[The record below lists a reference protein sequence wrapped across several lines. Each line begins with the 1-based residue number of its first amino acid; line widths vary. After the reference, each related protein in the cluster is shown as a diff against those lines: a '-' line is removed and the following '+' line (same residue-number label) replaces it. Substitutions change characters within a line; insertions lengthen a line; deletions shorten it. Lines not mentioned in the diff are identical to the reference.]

1 MDAGGSDPR
10 SSDTLESDARL
21 HLQTK
26 LLVKSHRN
34 LKSQAIDIKYKIY
47 RDNTQWK
54 ALVGSSS
61 MFYKKKSMLKEL
73 GQ

>member
-1 MDAGGSDPR
+1 MDAEGSDSR

-34 LKSQAIDIKYKIY
+34 LKSQAMDIKYKIY
-47 RDNTQWK
+47 SDNTQC
-54 ALVGSSS
+54 LVGSSS
-61 MFYKKKSMLKEL
+61 MFYKKSMLKEL